1 MDCRYN
7 SGDVCI
13 AVCCCQARFGMFGN
27 GVVHAAVLHRQSGL
41 FRSPWIQLW
50 QGYTQDVESSFSV
63 VCCISRWNMAVL
75 RHQGSVVYNICHG
88 LSDYRV
94 DGNGNKQI
102 FE

>member
-1 MDCRYN
+1 MACNYG
-7 SGDVCI
+7 SGDVRI
-13 AVCCCQARFGMFGN
+13 AVLRSQARFGMFGN

-41 FRSPWIQLW
+41 FRRPWISLW
-50 QGYTQDVESSFSV
+50 QGYTQDVESSFGGI
-63 VCCISRWNMAVL
+63 CRISRWNVAVL
-75 RHQGSVVYNICHG
+75 RHQGSVVYHICHG